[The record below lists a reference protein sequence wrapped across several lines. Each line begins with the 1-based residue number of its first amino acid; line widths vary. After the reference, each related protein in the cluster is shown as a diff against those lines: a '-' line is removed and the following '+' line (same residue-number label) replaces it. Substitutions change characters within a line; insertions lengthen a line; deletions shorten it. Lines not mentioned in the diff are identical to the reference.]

1 MYIDRQ
7 NDLWLYSNGVFQGAF
22 YYNPPTGQLRH
33 LDQESPVG
41 RLSSNVIVDALQDEK
56 GLVWLA
62 SDHGGI
68 KIVDKRGFLVKNIR
82 HFEDRAKKV
91 GAKILTTTCRATN

>member
-68 KIVDKRGFLVKNIR
+68 NIVDKRGFSGKYIPHVQ
-82 HFEDRAKKV
+82 D
-91 GAKILTTTCRATN
+91 GAKNGGHKSPCTL